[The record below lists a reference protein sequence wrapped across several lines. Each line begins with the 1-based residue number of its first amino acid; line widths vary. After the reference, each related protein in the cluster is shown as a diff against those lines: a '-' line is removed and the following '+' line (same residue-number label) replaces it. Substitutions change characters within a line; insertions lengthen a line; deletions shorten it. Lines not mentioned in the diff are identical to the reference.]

1 MKKILITLIGLL
13 CATTLVV
20 NAQDANPTKHQ
31 QLAAERKALKK
42 EMLEKYDTNKN
53 GKLDKAEKAKIS
65 KEDRERMEKAGLLK
79 IDDKKASDRQKLA
92 KDSAENISVMRKFL
106 AENNYSDLLRP

>member
-79 IDDKKASDRQKLA
+79 KKKSKKA
-92 KDSAENISVMRKFL
+92 AEQTAAPIEEKK
-106 AENNYSDLLRP
+106 AQ